1 MRVTKPNPKQTD
13 PWPLTYCVFSH
24 SLFEIRA
31 ELSAFPRLR
40 ATGVNAAVLQMRG
53 HLLDFCPREERR
65 RVQPVVESVANV
77 AVDDEPHREVD
88 EGEHAEGGEDDL
100 HGGR

>member
-13 PWPLTYCVFSH
+13 SWPLTYCVFSH

-40 ATGVNAAVLQMRG
+40 ATGGNAAATEAR
-53 HLLDFCPREERR
+53 P
-65 RVQPVVESVANV
+65 P
-77 AVDDEPHREVD
+77 P
-88 EGEHAEGGEDDL
+88 
-100 HGGR
+100 